1 MSITQHMINAC
12 GVYPRPMVIMI
23 IGTLRESLNT
33 GKGTPFSVPKSS
45 KSRIMEKKNTSPTVA
60 EQKQI
65 LETCVHKLEEVNACI
80 LAMYPTLSTNLPL
93 SDYTNEELIAHE
105 LCEDIFSDF
114 IRFGHILI
122 EVVRKEVVY
131 EN

>member
-1 MSITQHMINAC
+1 
-12 GVYPRPMVIMI
+12 
-23 IGTLRESLNT
+23 
-33 GKGTPFSVPKSS
+33 
-45 KSRIMEKKNTSPTVA
+45 MEKKNTSPTVA

-80 LAMYPTLSTNLPL
+80 LALYPTLSTNLPL

-122 EVVRKEVVY
+122 EVKGRVLFLHMEGILLRRNILVRRNY
-131 EN
+131 SYS

>member
-1 MSITQHMINAC
+1 
-12 GVYPRPMVIMI
+12 
-23 IGTLRESLNT
+23 
-33 GKGTPFSVPKSS
+33 
-45 KSRIMEKKNTSPTVA
+45 MEKKNTSPTVA

-114 IRFGHILI
+114 IRYRQCFFLTLLEINKNIYLFT
-122 EVVRKEVVY
+122 
-131 EN
+131 

>member
-1 MSITQHMINAC
+1 
-12 GVYPRPMVIMI
+12 
-23 IGTLRESLNT
+23 
-33 GKGTPFSVPKSS
+33 
-45 KSRIMEKKNTSPTVA
+45 
-60 EQKQI
+60 
-65 LETCVHKLEEVNACI
+65 
-80 LAMYPTLSTNLPL
+80 MYPTLSTNLPL

>member
-1 MSITQHMINAC
+1 
-12 GVYPRPMVIMI
+12 
-23 IGTLRESLNT
+23 
-33 GKGTPFSVPKSS
+33 
-45 KSRIMEKKNTSPTVA
+45 MEKKTTAPTVA

-105 LCEDIFSDF
+105 LCEDIFRPSQSF
-114 IRFGHILI
+114 LYSELHSGQ
-122 EVVRKEVVY
+122 VY
-131 EN
+131 SL

>member
-1 MSITQHMINAC
+1 MQRDRHA
-12 GVYPRPMVIMI
+12 V
-23 IGTLRESLNT
+23 
-33 GKGTPFSVPKSS
+33 FVPK
-45 KSRIMEKKNTSPTVA
+45 KFKNTRIMEKKNTAPTVA

>member
-80 LAMYPTLSTNLPL
+80 LAMYPTLSTNLHL

>member
-1 MSITQHMINAC
+1 MRRVPPSLAVMAKGNPTESFCN
-12 GVYPRPMVIMI
+12 
-23 IGTLRESLNT
+23 GT
-33 GKGTPFSVPKSS
+33 GTPFSVLKNAKNSVLWKRKTPLPLSRSKNKSY
-45 KSRIMEKKNTSPTVA
+45 
-60 EQKQI
+60 
-65 LETCVHKLEEVNACI
+65 KLEEVNACI

>member
-1 MSITQHMINAC
+1 MQRDRHAVFCAQKCKKLSI
-12 GVYPRPMVIMI
+12 R
-23 IGTLRESLNT
+23 
-33 GKGTPFSVPKSS
+33 
-45 KSRIMEKKNTSPTVA
+45 EKKNTSPTVA

>member
-1 MSITQHMINAC
+1 MRRVPPSLAVMAKGNPTESFCN
-12 GVYPRPMVIMI
+12 
-23 IGTLRESLNT
+23 GT
-33 GKGTPFSVPKSS
+33 GTPFSVLKKCKKLS
-45 KSRIMEKKNTSPTVA
+45 IMEKKNTSPTVA

>member
-1 MSITQHMINAC
+1 
-12 GVYPRPMVIMI
+12 
-23 IGTLRESLNT
+23 
-33 GKGTPFSVPKSS
+33 
-45 KSRIMEKKNTSPTVA
+45 MEKKNTSPTVA

-105 LCEDIFSDF
+105 LCEDKMC
-114 IRFGHILI
+114 IRDRYNPPCSYAQCP
-122 EVVRKEVVY
+122 EKNSP
-131 EN
+131 ENEFTSGL

>member
-1 MSITQHMINAC
+1 
-12 GVYPRPMVIMI
+12 
-23 IGTLRESLNT
+23 
-33 GKGTPFSVPKSS
+33 
-45 KSRIMEKKNTSPTVA
+45 MEKKNTSPTVA

-93 SDYTNEELIAHE
+93 SDYTNVELIAHE

>member
-1 MSITQHMINAC
+1 MINAC